1 MNTAQEPASGIWKL
15 LSSSTVQAT
24 LGVMIVL
31 AVCWLAIYVMARLR
45 DSNTQDVPLDDL
57 IRKNFEEMRSG
68 GTLTDAE
75 FRNITSLL
83 EEKPCRPSLPTSN
96 PTSDAEA
103 LDSDKKS
110 D

>member
-15 LSSSTVQAT
+15 LSSPTIQAA
-24 LGVMIVL
+24 LGVLIVL
-31 AVCWLAIYVMARLR
+31 AVCWLAFYVMARLR
-45 DSNTQDVPLDDL
+45 DSNTQDVPLDEL

-83 EEKPCRPSLPTSN
+83 DEKPRRPSLPTNN
-96 PTSDAEA
+96 PTSDSEA
-103 LDSDKKS
+103 PDSNKKS
-110 D
+110 N

>member
-15 LSSSTVQAT
+15 LSSSTFQAT
-24 LGVMIVL
+24 LGVLIVL

-45 DSNTQDVPLDDL
+45 DSNTQDDPLDDL
-57 IRKNFEEMRSG
+57 VRKNFEEMRSG

-83 EEKPCRPSLPTSN
+83 AEKPRRPSLPTSN
-96 PTSDAEA
+96 PPSDSEA
-103 LDSDKKS
+103 LDSDEKS

>member
-15 LSSSTVQAT
+15 LSGSTVQAA
-24 LGVMIVL
+24 LGVLIVL

-68 GTLTDAE
+68 GTLSDAE
-75 FRNITSLL
+75 FRNITSSL
-83 EEKPCRPSLPTSN
+83 EEKPRRSSLPTEN
-96 PTSDAEA
+96 PTSDTIAS
-103 LDSDKKS
+103 DSDKKS

>member
-1 MNTAQEPASGIWKL
+1 MNTAQEPASWIWKL
-15 LSSSTVQAT
+15 QSSPTVQAA
-24 LGVMIVL
+24 LGVLIVL
-31 AVCWLAIYVMARLR
+31 AVCWLAIIVMARLR
-45 DSNTQDVPLDDL
+45 DSNTQGVPLDDL

-83 EEKPCRPSLPTSN
+83 EEKPRRSTLPAKN
-96 PTSDAEA
+96 PTSDTNAS
-103 LDSDKKS
+103 DSDEKS

>member
-1 MNTAQEPASGIWKL
+1 MNTAQERASGIWKL

-96 PTSDAEA
+96 PTSDSEA

>member
-15 LSSSTVQAT
+15 LYSSTIQAT
-24 LGVMIVL
+24 LGVLIVL

-45 DSNTQDVPLDDL
+45 DSNTQDDPLDEL
-57 IRKNFEEMRSG
+57 VRKNFEEMRSG

-83 EEKPCRPSLPTSN
+83 AEKPRRPSLPTSN
-96 PTSDAEA
+96 PTSDSEA
-103 LDSDKKS
+103 LDSDEKS